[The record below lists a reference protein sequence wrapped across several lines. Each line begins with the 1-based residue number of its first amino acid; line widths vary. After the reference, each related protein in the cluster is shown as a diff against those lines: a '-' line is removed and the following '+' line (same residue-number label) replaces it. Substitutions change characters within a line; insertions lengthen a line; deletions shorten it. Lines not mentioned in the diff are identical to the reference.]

1 MGNSSRVNGSQ
12 GSECRWLVDKFYKPL
27 IFRPP
32 RVVMRARVKDLL
44 CSLFGQPSQL
54 VGTIAIT
61 MAATNNTPTQLDKD
75 QVFIA
80 FLRLYIFLRLLM
92 ILQIFG
98 MAEKEMEYRV
108 EMFNKKIK
116 PSRYK
121 EAELNMGEN
130 SCIDRCVSKYWQL
143 EACMLRT
150 DVHFPSGLGDQ
161 SHWAIARFQS
171 ASNVN
176 FVHAHPISKQLPW
189 ETWRFC
195 LPVSFVPCLH
205 FLSGW

>member
-75 QVFIA
+75 Q
-80 FLRLYIFLRLLM
+80 
-92 ILQIFG
+92 IFG

-108 EMFNKKIK
+108 EMFNK
-116 PSRYK
+116 YK